1 MAYPIY
7 AALEKPKIYPFII
20 PVADT
25 GTQAALNIAN
35 IKDELEN
42 NKLLKEDYGIVPKPT
57 YKVPEPSLEDASLES
72 DEEWQ
77 AKNMLLNNGVR
88 ILARSRGQKFRGLK
102 HRQHRPKLVL
112 IDDPED
118 LEWVKQAENR
128 NKTERWLLG
137 EIIGALDE
145 VSGKLALIGN
155 YLHDDAIMARMKKK
169 GLFKI
174 FEFPLIDPK
183 TKQCTWPAKYP
194 TKESLDLKRKLMGET
209 AWSREMLLK
218 VIAEEGQDIKE
229 TDIHYYEK
237 LPQIGRGQR
246 RHGVDLAISEKQ
258 TADFTAMVSGDVY
271 NDPDDLGRPYIY
283 ILPNPFHKRCD
294 LSVLE
299 IAMLAIQRS
308 GGGHIFYV
316 ESAGYQLVALNDM
329 ERKGLA
335 VQAMKPEGDKV
346 ARRKVAAKYIKSGL
360 VRFPRQGC
368 EDLISELINF
378 GVEAHDDLNDACV
391 YLILGLQNEG
401 LNLPEYWTM

>member
-1 MAYPIY
+1 MTILPMSAKWLWIKKMITQTSGNYPAEDQSIQKALQSLKDREVRKEFVKRLGFPAFCFIYLPHHFPLIAADFHWDLFEKLDDEEILLLLIIGFRGSAKSTITSLAYPIY

-42 NKLLKEDYGIVPKPT
+42 NVLLKEDYGIVPDPT
-57 YKVPEPSLEDASLES
+57 YKVPDPTLEDATLES

-137 EIIGALDE
+137 EIIGAIDE

-169 GLFKI
+169 GLFKV
-174 FEFPLIDPK
+174 FEFPLIDPI
-183 TKQCTWPAKYP
+183 TRMCTWPAKYP
-194 TKESLDLKRKLMGET
+194 TKESLDLKRK
-209 AWSREMLLK
+209 
-218 VIAEEGQDIKE
+218 D
-229 TDIHYYEK
+229 
-237 LPQIGRGQR
+237 
-246 RHGVDLAISEKQ
+246 
-258 TADFTAMVSGDVY
+258 
-271 NDPDDLGRPYIY
+271 
-283 ILPNPFHKRCD
+283 
-294 LSVLE
+294 
-299 IAMLAIQRS
+299 
-308 GGGHIFYV
+308 
-316 ESAGYQLVALNDM
+316 
-329 ERKGLA
+329 
-335 VQAMKPEGDKV
+335 
-346 ARRKVAAKYIKSGL
+346 
-360 VRFPRQGC
+360 
-368 EDLISELINF
+368 
-378 GVEAHDDLNDACV
+378 
-391 YLILGLQNEG
+391 
-401 LNLPEYWTM
+401 